1 MSMQMMEAVS
11 PSPSQAAMSAFGLR
25 SEGRRPDPPRP
36 VPPPDGLPHA
46 LALAQ
51 VLEEIDYGLMVLDEH
66 DQLVHANNAA
76 LAQLDPWHPLQL
88 QAGRRLRAVRPREA
102 GALQAAL
109 EAARHRGLRTMVA
122 LSGPQDQQS
131 TVAVIPLA
139 ASADTPAGSVLV
151 VLGKRR
157 VCEELTAVSFG
168 KTHGLTAAETRVLL
182 CLCNGDSPAEA
193 ALRNG
198 VKVSTTRT
206 HISSIRTK
214 LGARNLDELVRKVA
228 VLPPLMGSLRRS
240 LWSGGGTVPM

>member
-1 MSMQMMEAVS
+1 MSMQMMETMS
-11 PSPSQAAMSAFGLR
+11 SSQAAMSAMGLR
-25 SEGRRPDPPRP
+25 SEGRMPEPSRPA
-36 VPPPDGLPHA
+36 PPPGGVPQA

-51 VLEEIDYGLMVLDEH
+51 VLEEIDYGLLVLDAH
-66 DQLVHANNAA
+66 DQLVHANHAA
-76 LAQLDPWHPLQL
+76 LSQLDEWHPLQL

-122 LSGPQDQQS
+122 LAGPQGQRS

-139 ASADTPAGSVLV
+139 ATADTASGSVLV

-193 ALRNG
+193 ARRNG

-214 LGARNLDELVRKVA
+214 LGARNLDELVRTVA

-240 LWSGGGTVPM
+240 LWSAGGTMPM

>member
-1 MSMQMMEAVS
+1 MSMHMMEALF
-11 PSPSQAAMSAFGLR
+11 SAPPVAGLR
-25 SEGRRPDPPRP
+25 GEGRMPEPPRP
-36 VPPPDGLPHA
+36 APPPALPQA

-51 VLEEIDYGLMVLDEH
+51 VLDEIDYGVLVLDDD
-66 DQLVHANNAA
+66 DQLQHANHAA
-76 LAQLDPWHPLQL
+76 LAQLDAWHPLQL
-88 QAGRRLRAVRPREA
+88 QGGRRLRASRPREA

-122 LSGPQDQQS
+122 LSGPQGQRS
-131 TVAVIPLA
+131 TVAVIPLP
-139 ASADTPAGSVLV
+139 ASADARPGSVLV

-168 KTHGLTAAETRVLL
+168 KTHGLTPAETRVLM

-193 ALRNG
+193 ARRNG

-214 LGARNLDELVRKVA
+214 LGARNLDELVRTVA
-228 VLPPLMGSLRRS
+228 VLPPLVGSLRHG
-240 LWSGGGTVPM
+240 LWSPAAAGTM

>member
-1 MSMQMMEAVS
+1 MSMQMMEAMS
-11 PSPSQAAMSAFGLR
+11 SSQAAMSAMGLR
-25 SEGRRPDPPRP
+25 SEGRMPEPSRPA
-36 VPPPDGLPHA
+36 PPPGGVPQA

-51 VLEEIDYGLMVLDEH
+51 VLEEIDYGLLVLDAH
-66 DQLVHANNAA
+66 DQLVHANHAA
-76 LAQLDPWHPLQL
+76 LSQLDEWHPLQL

-122 LSGPQDQQS
+122 LAGPQGQRS

-139 ASADTPAGSVLV
+139 ATADTASGSVLV

-193 ALRNG
+193 ARRNG

-214 LGARNLDELVRKVA
+214 LGARNLDELVRTVA

-240 LWSGGGTVPM
+240 LWSAGGTMPM

>member
-1 MSMQMMEAVS
+1 MSMQMMEAMS
-11 PSPSQAAMSAFGLR
+11 SSQAAMSAVGLR
-25 SEGRRPDPPRP
+25 SEGRMPEPSRPA
-36 VPPPDGLPHA
+36 PPPGGVPQA

-51 VLEEIDYGLMVLDEH
+51 VLEEIDYGLLVLDAH
-66 DQLVHANNAA
+66 DQLVHANHAA
-76 LAQLDPWHPLQL
+76 LSQLDEWHPLQL

-122 LSGPQDQQS
+122 LAGPQGQRS

-139 ASADTPAGSVLV
+139 ATADTSSGSVLV

-193 ALRNG
+193 ARRNG

-214 LGARNLDELVRKVA
+214 LGARNLDELVRTVA

-240 LWSGGGTVPM
+240 LWSAGGTMPM